1 MTDVYV
7 ISGFLGA
14 GKTTLIKTM
23 VRSAFKNKKLVVI
36 ENDFGE
42 AGIDAGLLKECS
54 LAVTGLS
61 DGCICCSLTGDFEKA
76 MERILKDY
84 IPDAVL
90 VEPSGVG
97 RLSDLIKICL
107 KQEDRGL
114 IHLKRTITVVDIRSF
129 DKYRKNYG
137 EFFEDQ
143 IAYADLILLSRQE
156 EDVHE
161 IQPVKAKLRKLNPE
175 ARIEADFWESIP
187 ASVFRYGPRNS
198 GIFRLEMETAVSMK
212 PVRIRSPREPSG
224 KAGFIRRHFA
234 REVFS
239 SVTIEWK
246 EPITEEPLRK
256 RVLRVVK
263 HAEGEILRGKGI
275 VTDGRRGLVF
285 HYLPGSLSIE
295 PVNIVGNQVCFIGT
309 GLDEQQ
315 IRTLFREETT

>member
-1 MTDVYV
+1 M
-7 ISGFLGA
+7 
-14 GKTTLIKTM
+14 
-23 VRSAFKNKKLVVI
+23 
-36 ENDFGE
+36 
-42 AGIDAGLLKECS
+42 
-54 LAVTGLS
+54 
-61 DGCICCSLTGDFEKA
+61 
-76 MERILKDY
+76 
-84 IPDAVL
+84 
-90 VEPSGVG
+90 
-97 RLSDLIKICL
+97 
-107 KQEDRGL
+107 
-114 IHLKRTITVVDIRSF
+114 DIRSF

-263 HAEGEILRGKGI
+263 HAVGEILRGKGI

>member
-1 MTDVYV
+1 MTDIYI

-14 GKTTLIKTM
+14 GKTTLIKTV
-23 VRSAFKNKKLVVI
+23 VRTAFSGKKIVVI
-36 ENDFGE
+36 ENDFGA
-42 AGIDAGLLKECS
+42 AGIDAGLLEECD
-54 LAVTGLS
+54 LAVTSLN

-76 MERILKDY
+76 MERVLKDY
-84 IPDAVL
+84 APDAIF

-97 RLSDLIKICL
+97 KLSDIIVSCL

-114 IHLKRTITVVDIRSF
+114 LHLKKAITVVDIRSF

-143 IAYADLILLSRQE
+143 IIYADLILLSHQE
-156 EDVHE
+156 EDARA
-161 IQPVKAKLRKLNPE
+161 IQPVQAKIREMNPE

-187 ASVFRYGPRNS
+187 ASVFRFGPRNS
-198 GIFRLEMETAVSMK
+198 KIFRLEMEAAVSMK
-212 PVRIRSPREPSG
+212 PVRIRSPRELSG
-224 KAGFIRRHFA
+224 KGGFIRRHFA

-246 EPITEEPLRK
+246 GALTEEQLGE

-263 HAEGEILRGKGI
+263 HAKGEILRGKGI
-275 VTDGRRGLVF
+275 VADGRRGLVF

-295 PVNIVGNQVCFIGT
+295 PVHAAGGQVCFIGT

-315 IRTLFREETT
+315 IRTLFKGENA

>member
-42 AGIDAGLLKECS
+42 AGIDAGLLKECN
-54 LAVTGLS
+54 LAVTSLS

-129 DKYRKNYG
+129 PAPNLNATSN
-137 EFFEDQ
+137 FVP
-143 IAYADLILLSRQE
+143 ILCKPPSLNLKIFHSSPFNVKSLSE
-156 EDVHE
+156 PCH
-161 IQPVKAKLRKLNPE
+161 KLFKSQMP
-175 ARIEADFWESIP
+175 F
-187 ASVFRYGPRNS
+187 
-198 GIFRLEMETAVSMK
+198 
-212 PVRIRSPREPSG
+212 
-224 KAGFIRRHFA
+224 FIR
-234 REVFS
+234 
-239 SVTIEWK
+239 
-246 EPITEEPLRK
+246 
-256 RVLRVVK
+256 
-263 HAEGEILRGKGI
+263 
-275 VTDGRRGLVF
+275 
-285 HYLPGSLSIE
+285 YLS
-295 PVNIVGNQVCFIGT
+295 
-309 GLDEQQ
+309 
-315 IRTLFREETT
+315 

>member
-23 VRSAFKNKKLVVI
+23 VRSALRNKKIVVI

-54 LAVTGLS
+54 LAVTSLS

-84 IPDAVL
+84 APDAVL

-97 RLSDLIKICL
+97 RLSDIIKICL

-114 IHLKRTITVVDIRSF
+114 IHLKKTITVVDIRSF

-198 GIFRLEMETAVSMK
+198 GIFR
-212 PVRIRSPREPSG
+212 P
-224 KAGFIRRHFA
+224 
-234 REVFS
+234 
-239 SVTIEWK
+239 
-246 EPITEEPLRK
+246 
-256 RVLRVVK
+256 
-263 HAEGEILRGKGI
+263 EI
-275 VTDGRRGLVF
+275 
-285 HYLPGSLSIE
+285 PA
-295 PVNIVGNQVCFIGT
+295 
-309 GLDEQQ
+309 
-315 IRTLFREETT
+315 